1 MIDFKGISNSSTN
14 SNYVPKAK
22 KLYFLLLW
30 LGTNILLWS
39 MALIYLKIKHPTYK
53 SNWSINLPA
62 AASNTNVNVPEIGQ
76 AFLSVDSPYRTFADP
91 RENYKILAESDQVLE
106 AAANQLKMPLKKFG
120 KAQIK
125 IIDNTT
131 LMRFEISGSTPKE
144 AQQKALALHG
154 AFEVMLE
161 QLRKQ
166 EIAQQERSLED
177 AMSSDQQKLEVA
189 KQRLYDYKASS
200 RLNSSEQLRD
210 LSLNVEGLRRQRA
223 ETVAQL
229 QQASARVQ
237 QLSISLG
244 LSDREAADALAL
256 ESDRLF
262 QQYLANY
269 TQVSAELVN
278 LTSKYAPAHPMIIAK
293 QSAKDA
299 AQAALLQEAQSLLGR
314 PISTASLAQIMLSG
328 GGSSDTGSHR
338 ANLFQELISL
348 QAQQRGVQAQV
359 QGFDQQIAQ
368 LESRLGILSQ
378 QESKLDSLQRDTKIA
393 EAVFS
398 SNLTKLN
405 LSKSALAGSYPQI
418 AIVTRPSLAKESSG
432 PKSKLVVMGALAGSF
447 FLTTGTVSLWWR
459 DRKIQQTKQKLTKFT
474 GNQLPTL

>member
-1 MIDFKGISNSSTN
+1 
-14 SNYVPKAK
+14 
-22 KLYFLLLW
+22 
-30 LGTNILLWS
+30 
-39 MALIYLKIKHPTYK
+39 
-53 SNWSINLPA
+53 
-62 AASNTNVNVPEIGQ
+62 
-76 AFLSVDSPYRTFADP
+76 
-91 RENYKILAESDQVLE
+91 
-106 AAANQLKMPLKKFG
+106 
-120 KAQIK
+120 
-125 IIDNTT
+125 
-131 LMRFEISGSTPKE
+131 
-144 AQQKALALHG
+144 
-154 AFEVMLE
+154 
-161 QLRKQ
+161 
-166 EIAQQERSLED
+166 
-177 AMSSDQQKLEVA
+177 
-189 KQRLYDYKASS
+189 
-200 RLNSSEQLRD
+200 
-210 LSLNVEGLRRQRA
+210 
-223 ETVAQL
+223 
-229 QQASARVQ
+229 
-237 QLSISLG
+237 
-244 LSDREAADALAL
+244 
-256 ESDRLF
+256 
-262 QQYLANY
+262 
-269 TQVSAELVN
+269 
-278 LTSKYAPAHPMIIAK
+278 MIIAK

-299 AQAALLQEAQSLLGR
+299 AQAALLQEAQSLLRR

-432 PKSKLVVMGALAGSF
+432 PKSKLVLMGALAGSF

-459 DRKIQQTKQKLTKFT
+459 DRKIQQTKQKITKFT